1 MIIYFLRSKVIFSK
15 TEKSIIPRK
24 IRKWFKIRTN
34 WVIRGNSFFFKIKP
48 VKIWLHRRQPA
59 PWCPPFFQ
67 PSPLNMST
75 PLPPFLSN
83 SKTSLLIRN
92 ICVPLFSTFS
102 GTEVPVPWFTD
113 IYKTSQNIR
122 FIKTYLT
129 LWHDDIALENIVK
142 HTIITQVI
150 KHKLYR
156 VNPIKRN
163 TKLTDLHYIS
173 DLNRSGF
180 KIYHKVIY

>member
-1 MIIYFLRSKVIFSK
+1 MSLSKILIIYFLRSKVIFSK
-15 TEKSIIPRK
+15 TEKSILARK

-59 PWCPPFFQ
+59 PWCPPFF
-67 PSPLNMST
+67 ST
-75 PLPPFLSN
+75 LPF
-83 SKTSLLIRN
+83 
-92 ICVPLFSTFS
+92 
-102 GTEVPVPWFTD
+102 
-113 IYKTSQNIR
+113 KTSQNIR
-122 FIKTYLT
+122 FLKTCLT

-142 HTIITQVI
+142 HTVITQVI
-150 KHKLYR
+150 MHKLYR

-180 KIYHKVIY
+180 KIYKVTY